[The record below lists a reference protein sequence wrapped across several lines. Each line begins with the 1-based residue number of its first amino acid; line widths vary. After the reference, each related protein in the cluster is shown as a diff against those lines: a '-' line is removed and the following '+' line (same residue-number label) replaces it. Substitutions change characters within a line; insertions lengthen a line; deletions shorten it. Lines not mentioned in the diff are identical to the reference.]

1 MARNLIS
8 GAQNSSYAPPPF
20 PADVPGTGIFM
31 TARPEGAPPI
41 LVHHLTHN
49 KVLHEHVV
57 LLTVATVDVPTVD
70 PREAID
76 VVKLENGL
84 HLGPSSQIVQM
95 AQKFNSELL
104 IRKGDR
110 TVDGKSM
117 LDLLT
122 LAAEHGTVLELETR
136 GADAAAA
143 LEAISALFE
152 RNFASDQPT
161 DRPA

>member
-1 MARNLIS
+1 MN
-8 GAQNSSYAPPPF
+8 
-20 PADVPGTGIFM
+20 
-31 TARPEGAPPI
+31 PI
-41 LVHHLTHN
+41 PTCTR
-49 KVLHEHVV
+49 EVV
-57 LLTVATVDVPTVD
+57 VN
-70 PREAID
+70 
-76 VVKLENGL
+76 LENGL
-84 HLGPSSQIVQM
+84 HLGPSSQIVQL
-95 AQKFNSELL
+95 AQKFSSELS

-122 LAAEHGTVLELETR
+122 LAAEHGTVLELEAR
-136 GADAAAA
+136 GADAALA

>member
-1 MARNLIS
+1 MN
-8 GAQNSSYAPPPF
+8 
-20 PADVPGTGIFM
+20 
-31 TARPEGAPPI
+31 PI
-41 LVHHLTHN
+41 
-49 KVLHEHVV
+49 
-57 LLTVATVDVPTVD
+57 PTCT
-70 PREAID
+70 REV

-84 HLGPSSQIVQM
+84 HLGPSSQIVQL
-95 AQKFNSELL
+95 AQKFSSELS

-122 LAAEHGTVLELETR
+122 LAAEHGTVLELEAR

-152 RNFASDQPT
+152 RNFANDQPT